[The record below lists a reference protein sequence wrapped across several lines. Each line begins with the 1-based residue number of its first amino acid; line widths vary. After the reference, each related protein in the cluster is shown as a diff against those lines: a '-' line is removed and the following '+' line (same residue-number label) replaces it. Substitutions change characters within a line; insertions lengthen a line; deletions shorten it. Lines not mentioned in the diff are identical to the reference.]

1 MTCPSEPASGMPPW
15 CLFFLIGWGSLTA
28 HLLPAQSIPVS
39 QNWAVSTGGII
50 FSSPTIDSSGNLFV
64 GSNNNQVHAI
74 SSADGSTNWTFTT
87 GNWVDTTPALS
98 HDESIVYFGSWDNKL
113 YAVHVETG
121 AEIWSYETNSFI
133 QSSPA
138 VGLDGKIY
146 FGSMDSIFYALEAN
160 GSVAWEYF
168 AGQPIFSSPAIGPDG
183 TLYFGDEN
191 GTLHAVNPDGSEKWT
206 YLVDEVA
213 DTNKSI
219 LSSPAMD
226 GEGNLYFGSGNGYC
240 YSISDDG
247 NQATLN
253 WKYLTGDRVDSSPAL
268 GTNDEVFFV
277 SRDGYMRSLPLF
289 SATTENLANWEVLV
303 GDVFYSSPVVDENGR
318 VYVIAYTGG
327 GENHLFAYDANGTK
341 AWDSNVSNP
350 PFTIPSVVDSSLLLS
365 DAGDLYFGCFDQ
377 NLYSL
382 SLGLAPANSG
392 WPMFRRNSTRNG
404 DWPNFSLTLQST
416 PDATGSTTGG
426 GNFYQGTLTTI
437 TATPETGYSFNGW
450 VGEGVLN
457 PTSQSTS
464 VSMTQNR
471 SIAATFSI
479 NSYDLNV
486 SAGNGGT
493 ASGSGS
499 FSHGSTVAIS
509 ASPDSGYSFN
519 GWVGEG
525 VLNPTSQSTSV
536 SMTQNRSIAATFSIK
551 ETDRYLLTITALPS
565 SAGVVSGARVYDDQS
580 IALISASA
588 TNGYTFTG
596 WSGNG
601 ITNLNL
607 PETSVFMDR
616 DRNITANFIV
626 NSYDLNLS
634 TNEGGNVSGGGSF
647 TFDSHSTILATPST
661 GYSFT
666 GWVGEGVDNPNALS
680 TSVHMTKDRNISA
693 SFSLISHS
701 LTLLPADG
709 GTVSGAG
716 TFYFGSS
723 PTISA
728 TPSTGY
734 SFTGWIGEGVFNPNA
749 LSTSVHMTK
758 DRNISASFSLT
769 QLSQNLEV
777 SNLGNNW
784 FSSWLGTVYQTE
796 SEWIYHLP
804 LGWLYPQTMESSLWL
819 WSEEHQWIW
828 VEKES
833 FSENF
838 IWLGSI
844 EEWVYLDLSSPTAP
858 RYYNYQSESWA
869 SW

>member
-1 MTCPSEPASGMPPW
+1 
-15 CLFFLIGWGSLTA
+15 
-28 HLLPAQSIPVS
+28 VS

-121 AEIWSYETNSFI
+121 AETWSFETNSFI

-289 SATTENLANWEVLV
+289 SAATENLANWEVLV

-318 VYVIAYTGG
+318 VYLIAYTGG

-404 DWPNFSLTLQST
+404 DWPSFSLTLQSSPT
-416 PDATGSTTGG
+416 AGGSTTGQG
-426 GNFYQGTLTTI
+426 QFYEGSLTTI
-437 TATPETGYSFNGW
+437 TSTPNTGYSFSEWTGD
-450 VGEGVLN
+450 GV
-457 PTSQSTS
+457 
-464 VSMTQNR
+464 
-471 SIAATFSI
+471 
-479 NSYDLNV
+479 
-486 SAGNGGT
+486 
-493 ASGSGS
+493 
-499 FSHGSTVAIS
+499 
-509 ASPDSGYSFN
+509 
-519 GWVGEG
+519 
-525 VLNPTSQSTSV
+525 
-536 SMTQNRSIAATFSIK
+536 
-551 ETDRYLLTITALPS
+551 TD
-565 SAGVVSGARVYDDQS
+565 
-580 IALISASA
+580 
-588 TNGYTFTG
+588 
-596 WSGNG
+596 
-601 ITNLNL
+601 
-607 PETSVFMDR
+607 
-616 DRNITANFIV
+616 
-626 NSYDLNLS
+626 
-634 TNEGGNVSGGGSF
+634 
-647 TFDSHSTILATPST
+647 
-661 GYSFT
+661 
-666 GWVGEGVDNPNALS
+666 PNALS
-680 TSVHMTKDRNISA
+680 TAVVMTSARNITASFSLNSYSLFVHAGTGGDINGSGTFTHGSSPIISAIPNSEYTFAGWTGEGVNDPSASTTTVSMTETRSVSASFTLRKEDFFLLKLSTNPSTAGIVRINSAGYEEFPKDSIISISAIPSEGYSFERWSGEGIAEPNSQDTTVWMTKDKNITAIFSLNSYLLSLSSNTRGSLTYSGSLLHGSYATIIATPNSGYSFLSWDGEGVLDLFSSTSQVFMDQDRNISA
-693 SFSLISHS
+693 SF
-701 LTLLPADG
+701 
-709 GTVSGAG
+709 TVSISSGLEPSSLGASW
-716 TFYFGSS
+716 Y
-723 PTISA
+723 
-728 TPSTGY
+728 
-734 SFTGWIGEGVFNPNA
+734 
-749 LSTSVHMTK
+749 
-758 DRNISASFSLT
+758 
-769 QLSQNLEV
+769 
-777 SNLGNNW
+777 
-784 FSSWLGTVYQTE
+784 SSWLGVFYQ
-796 SEWIYHLP
+796 SAGQWIYHIH
-804 LGWLYPQTMESSLWL
+804 LGWIFLAFTESNLWL
-819 WSEEHQWIW
+819 WNEYHGWMWTSKTLFEDRFLW
-828 VEKES
+828 S
-833 FSENF
+833 NN
-838 IWLGSI
+838 LDG
-844 EEWVYLDLSSPTAP
+844 WVYLDTLSSSGAQIW
-858 RYYNYQSESWA
+858 NYKTNLWSNW
-869 SW
+869 